1 MHMYWSYCGG
11 GPLSAGIIAIGSV
24 TGNDLVVL
32 VVVGSTVL
40 SGVGSAAVTGGMATV
55 DSVFAMV
62 NSPSAAR

>member
-24 TGNDLVVL
+24 TGNDLVV
-32 VVVGSTVL
+32 VVGSAVV

-55 DSVFAMV
+55 DSMFAMV